1 MESLTSSSSGEE
13 KKKDYPIYHFERNEI
28 LILLAI
34 FFTSLSFANF
44 SPYAPVYL
52 KEIFSVNSYL
62 ALGAISIIT
71 NAMIVVG
78 TPIWGRLADIFQPK
92 KFVLLGIGSLSLMY
106 FSLVFSNSSTFFLI
120 VIFIGFLFGS
130 AQTGNIYAL
139 ATKSTKKTKE
149 VVLSKISIVMSLS
162 WLIMSP
168 IAGKIFDTMDNSYK
182 IQMSIASISCL
193 ISLLIVLFVKEYKEQ
208 EQEKEKTD
216 VNSLKDKEKI
226 TEFVTPFVIFIA
238 LSFVFQAASGGF
250 WSFNTL
256 YFIDFLEIK
265 ARVYSNFLVVVTILG
280 IFVSYLLG
288 KVKTDFK
295 NAILI
300 MIFSLIQVVIFG
312 IMTFNPYNSVL
323 NLILYSV
330 PMYPIY
336 NISFYWIVTSL
347 SNEKRRATAYG
358 IFNSIGILGIIAG
371 VILLGIV
378 ADKSLIIISMLKI
391 SFYISIV
398 AFIFSIAL
406 FVFIKKHVGTKQKQ
420 I

>member
-1 MESLTSSSSGEE
+1 MGKTSR
-13 KKKDYPIYHFERNEI
+13 Y
-28 LILLAI
+28 
-34 FFTSLSFANF
+34 
-44 SPYAPVYL
+44 
-52 KEIFSVNSYL
+52 
-62 ALGAISIIT
+62 
-71 NAMIVVG
+71 
-78 TPIWGRLADIFQPK
+78 
-92 KFVLLGIGSLSLMY
+92 
-106 FSLVFSNSSTFFLI
+106 SSTFFLV

-168 IAGKIFDTMDNSYK
+168 IAGKIFDTMDNSYQ
-182 IQMSIASISCL
+182 IQMGIASISCFVSL
-193 ISLLIVLFVKEYKEQ
+193 IIIFFVKESKEL
-208 EQEKEKTD
+208 EQEKTE
-216 VNSLKDKEKI
+216 VNSFDGKEKI
-226 TEFVTPFVIFIA
+226 TDFVTPFAILIA

-288 KVKTDFK
+288 KVKTDLK
-295 NAILI
+295 NATLI
-300 MIFSLIQVVIFG
+300 MIFSFFQAIIFG

-323 NLILYSV
+323 NLIFYSV

-336 NISFYWIVTSL
+336 NISFYWVVTSL
-347 SNEKRRATAYG
+347 SNVKRRATAYG
-358 IFNSIGILGIIAG
+358 IFNSIGLLGIIAG

-378 ADKSLIIISMLKI
+378 ADKTTTIISMLKV

-398 AFIFSIAL
+398 SFLFSIVL
-406 FVFIKKHVGTKQKQ
+406 FIFIKKYVMAKKIQ

>member
-1 MESLTSSSSGEE
+1 MDSLTSSSNFKEE
-13 KKKDYPIYHFERNEI
+13 KKGYPIYHFERNEI

-34 FFTSLSFANF
+34 FFVSLSFANF

-52 KEIFSVNSYL
+52 KEIFSVNSYS

-78 TPIWGRLADIFQPK
+78 TPIWGRLADIFLPK
-92 KFVLLGIGSLSLMY
+92 KFVILGLGSMALMY
-106 FSLVFSNSSTFFLI
+106 FSLIFSNSSTFFLL

-168 IAGKIFDTMDNSYK
+168 IAGKIFDTMDNSYQ
-182 IQMSIASISCL
+182 IQMGIASISCFVSL
-193 ISLLIVLFVKEYKEQ
+193 IIIFFVKESKEL
-208 EQEKEKTD
+208 EQEKTE
-216 VNSLKDKEKI
+216 VNSFDGKEKI
-226 TEFVTPFVIFIA
+226 TDFVTPFAILIA

-288 KVKTDFK
+288 KVKTDLK
-295 NAILI
+295 NATLI
-300 MIFSLIQVVIFG
+300 MIFSFFQAIIFG

-323 NLILYSV
+323 NLIFYSV

-336 NISFYWIVTSL
+336 NISFYWVVTSL
-347 SNEKRRATAYG
+347 SNVKRRATAYG
-358 IFNSIGILGIIAG
+358 IFNSIGLLGIIAG

-378 ADKSLIIISMLKI
+378 ADKTTTIISMLKV

-398 AFIFSIAL
+398 SFLFSIVL
-406 FVFIKKHVGTKQKQ
+406 FIFIKKYVMAKKIQ